1 MKINECTLWHNL
13 ETAATRER
21 GWRGQGGGG
30 GWRKVPSQTK
40 KATCA
45 EFLFVF
51 QLQLPWKPAGR
62 RLLLPFRVAP
72 PPATPLAYCYKQEN
86 YYFSKKV
93 VSLSLLPPSTATT
106 FSFLFKEHFFA
117 AARAALSN
125 P

>member
-1 MKINECTLWHNL
+1 MNVLYGTTLKHQL
-13 ETAATRER
+13 P
-21 GWRGQGGGG
+21 GGGAGAGKG
-30 GWRKVPSQTK
+30 GKLAQGSKSDEKGDLRRIS
-40 KATCA
+40 
-45 EFLFVF
+45 LFVF

-93 VSLSLLPPSTATT
+93 VSLSLLLPSTATT
-106 FSFLFKEHFFA
+106 FFFFKEHFFA